1 MTIDQ
6 MAKILQEMRER
17 APRGEVAIQAILF
30 GIEHR
35 ARLDYMD
42 RAELSRL
49 ATGGPDTCTVEI
61 EYGMKLAPHVRLRE

>member
-6 MAKILQEMRER
+6 LAKILQEMRDR

-35 ARLDYMD
+35 ARLEYMD
-42 RAELSRL
+42 RAKLARL
-49 ATGGPDTCTVEI
+49 ATGGFDICAVEI